1 MIAVSPQISMNLK
14 FQKSY
19 RHYLAPN
26 VIPYVT
32 IKGDVYEKDGNLYRV
47 TSVTFSP
54 VPGELPKITVEQI

>member
-1 MIAVSPQISMNLK
+1 MNPK

-19 RHYLAPN
+19 RHYIAPD

-32 IKGDVYEKDGNLYRV
+32 LKGDVYEKDGQLFRV

-54 VPGELPKITVEQI
+54 VPGELPKITVEKI